1 MLGGQ
6 RRVIQLMRIVEHSD
20 INPRGIIVI
29 EEFSANILSRVKMNA
44 DYHQVFAL
52 HLTTNN
58 ASSIVGGEGSAS
70 ASLIQPPPAIS
81 AFSARLNPA
90 TFTVPIM
97 SLIRQSSY
105 KTSLWNMIYHR
116 DVHSLIRC
124 GFLQY
129 DNHSTQRPRRPTKLH
144 IAKQLTQSQSA
155 HGGSTSSS
163 IASDPTSSARVTL
176 FHSIEGKKH
185 LLTSLSLK
193 ARYMM
198 MIVEHQWKLLKGIS
212 RFQAVIRGRK
222 VRRRMRRG
230 KY

>member
-58 ASSIVGGEGSAS
+58 ASSIIGGEGS
-70 ASLIQPPPAIS
+70 ASLIQPPPSIS

-105 KTSLWNMIYHR
+105 KTSLWNLIYHR
-116 DVHSLIRC
+116 DVHSLMRC

-155 HGGSTSSS
+155 QGGSTSSS
-163 IASDPTSSARVTL
+163 IASDPASSLV
-176 FHSIEGKKH
+176 
-185 LLTSLSLK
+185 
-193 ARYMM
+193 
-198 MIVEHQWKLLKGIS
+198 
-212 RFQAVIRGRK
+212 
-222 VRRRMRRG
+222 
-230 KY
+230 